1 MHRFI
6 DNRRDEIV
14 QLCRHHGV
22 ARLDVFGSA
31 ARALDFD
38 PVASDADF
46 LVVFAPD
53 TRNDLASFLDLKE
66 GLETLLGRKVDL
78 VEREAVEASRN
89 LIRRTNILAEA
100 ERVYG

>member
-6 DNRRDEIV
+6 DRHRDEISL
-14 QLCRHHGV
+14 LCRRYGV
-22 ARLDVFGSA
+22 ARLDLFGSG

-38 PVASDADF
+38 PVTSDADF

-53 TRNDLASFLDLKE
+53 ARNDLVSFLDFKE
-66 GLETLLGRKVDL
+66 GLEALLGRKVDL

-89 LIRRTNILAEA
+89 FIRREHILADA